1 MPLPVWIALFVVLLA
16 LTAGSVY
23 VFLRVRSLWRA
34 FKSFSSALDG
44 TVRDLTGALEGLARN
59 AEAFGSDTP
68 KLQASVER
76 LQHSLARLAV
86 LQAALDDARDA
97 FGRLTAVYPRK

>member
-1 MPLPVWIALFVVLLA
+1 MPLPVWIGLFVVLFS
-16 LTAGSVY
+16 LTAGAVY
-23 VFLRVRSLWRA
+23 LFLRIRSLWRT
-34 FKSFSSALDG
+34 FKRFGPAVDG
-44 TVRDLTGALEGLARN
+44 ATRDLTGSLERLAIN
-59 AEAFGSDTP
+59 AEAVGSGTP